1 MEVIQILYLI
11 IIFQGLRNEMEDTIC
26 IKKIINSDKEKIF
39 RSYFSLFDGHNGIFS
54 SEFASRVLL
63 LLLVL

>member
-1 MEVIQILYLI
+1 
-11 IIFQGLRNEMEDTIC
+11 MEDTIC
-26 IKKIINSDKEKIF
+26 IKKIINSDKEKIY